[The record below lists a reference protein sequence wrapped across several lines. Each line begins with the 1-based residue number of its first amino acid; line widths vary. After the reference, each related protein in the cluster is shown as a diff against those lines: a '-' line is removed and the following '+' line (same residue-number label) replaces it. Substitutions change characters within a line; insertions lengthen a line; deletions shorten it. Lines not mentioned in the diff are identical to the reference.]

1 MARLSSSPIDIDVKI
16 ADMTTTL
23 LTRRRVIDLLRTA
36 SATCR

>member
-1 MARLSSSPIDIDVKI
+1 
-16 ADMTTTL
+16 MTTTF

>member
-1 MARLSSSPIDIDVKI
+1 M
-16 ADMTTTL
+16 ADMTTTH

>member
-1 MARLSSSPIDIDVKI
+1 M
-16 ADMTTTL
+16 ADMTTTF

>member
-1 MARLSSSPIDIDVKI
+1 VDIDEKI

>member
-1 MARLSSSPIDIDVKI
+1 
-16 ADMTTTL
+16 MTTTH